1 MVTWSKE
8 AFNEKIKGELE
19 TTRRIEGTKNNNYS
33 YFLIFLKGQL
43 VPLRILTPL

>member
-19 TTRRIEGTKNNNYS
+19 TTRRIKGTKNNNYS
-33 YFLIFLKGQL
+33 YFLKGTQC
-43 VPLRILTPL
+43 PFKN